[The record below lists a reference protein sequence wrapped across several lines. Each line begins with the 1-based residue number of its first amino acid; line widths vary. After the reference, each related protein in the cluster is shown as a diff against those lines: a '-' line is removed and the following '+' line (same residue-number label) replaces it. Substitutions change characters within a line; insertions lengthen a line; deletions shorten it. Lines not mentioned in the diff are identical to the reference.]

1 MSTESGLAPPRS
13 HCYVVWRAMV
23 PLPVLLLALLLWLLL
38 WPPPPNNFEKGGS
51 VDKQDD
57 RLSVDKPTVG
67 HHTTDDMTGAV
78 RSLARCLW
86 RRMAAT
92 TVPASSS
99 ALAFM
104 KSTHGP

>member
-38 WPPPPNNFEKGGS
+38 WPPPPKRFDKAGS

-57 RLSVDKPTVG
+57 RLSVDQPTVG
-67 HHTTDDMTGAV
+67 HHTTDDMTGAM
-78 RSLARCLW
+78 RSLPRLIW

-92 TVPASSS
+92 SVPASSS

>member
-51 VDKQDD
+51 VGKQDD

-67 HHTTDDMTGAV
+67 HHTTDAMTGAV
-78 RSLARCLW
+78 RSLARCL
-86 RRMAAT
+86 RSL
-92 TVPASSS
+92 AS
-99 ALAFM
+99 
-104 KSTHGP
+104 GRGR